1 MKARTAAL
9 VGLGAGGAAVGAVT
23 LANRAVREFEDLDIA
38 TCPKPG
44 KVVQVRGVSLH
55 YVEQGDG
62 PPVVLVHGL
71 GASTFSFRRNI
82 PELARHFH
90 VIALDLMGFGYSER
104 PARGDYSLT
113 AHATRLADFIYA
125 VGLDRATVVGHSM
138 GGAVALRA
146 AVEYPERI
154 ERLILVASARPQ
166 DVKRMGAARL
176 LAPVMPLIG
185 AIALHN
191 ERFRLAVLRSAM
203 YNRSSIDEEMIA
215 GYFAPMHAVGHM
227 AAFRHLARDVG
238 KDRPMRVEDVHQPTL
253 IIAGAN
259 DRWIMPSRARWL
271 HRRIPHARLE
281 VVPECGHLVP
291 EERPEEFNRLVA
303 EFVREGVVAS

>member
-1 MKARTAAL
+1 MKARGAAL
-9 VGLGAGGAAVGAVT
+9 LGLGAGGAAVGVVT
-23 LANRAVREFEDLDIA
+23 LANRAVREFEDLDVA

-44 KVVQVRGVSLH
+44 KLVQVRGVTLH
-55 YVEQGDG
+55 YVEQGEG

-82 PELARHFH
+82 PELAHQFH
-90 VIALDLMGFGYSER
+90 VFALDLMGFGYSER

-138 GGAVALRA
+138 GGAVAIRA

-154 ERLILVASARPQ
+154 ARLILVASARPQ
-166 DVKRMGAARL
+166 DMKRFGIARL
-176 LAPVMPLIG
+176 LGPVLPLV
-185 AIALHN
+185 AAAALHN
-191 ERFRLAVLRSAM
+191 ERIRLAALRSAV
-203 YNRSSIDEEMIA
+203 YHGSLVDEETIA
-215 GYFAPMHAVGHM
+215 GYIGPTHAVGHL
-227 AAFRHLARDVG
+227 AALRQLARDVG
-238 KDRPMRVEDVHQPTL
+238 RDRPVRVEDIHQPTL

-259 DRWIMPSRARWL
+259 DRWVMASRARWL
-271 HRRIPHARLE
+271 HHRIPHARLE

-291 EERPEEFNRLVA
+291 EERPELFNRLVA
-303 EFVREGVVAS
+303 EFVREGAATG